1 MGLSNLG
8 GNMPD
13 GGLFTPD
20 QFPKG
25 STQAPVGQ
33 KPSRGCIEVK
43 PPKDELLAVADSKQ
57 VSRYWQSYNQV
68 LVTNLREFVLV
79 GRDDDGNRINYEHF
93 QLAATAKEF
102 WAANPAKLASE
113 IGDTFLDFLKRC
125 LLRPAPVTS
134 PKDVAWFLAS
144 YAREAKARVERASGL
159 PALDGV
165 RKAMEQAL
173 GVSFAEK
180 HDPEKGVRF
189 FRSTLVQTL
198 FYGIF
203 SAWVLWHKT
212 NPRPKARF
220 DWEKAAK
227 FLRVPIIRKLFH
239 ELTEP
244 GKLEEWKLDEVLG
257 WAGDVLNRTD
267 RQAFFSTFNDA
278 EAVQY
283 FYEPFLE
290 QFDPDLRKQLGVW
303 YTPPEIVKYMVERVD
318 QVLKND
324 LKIDDGLAAENVVI
338 LDPCC
343 GTGAYLVE
351 VLRHIDATL
360 KANGDDALR
369 GTKLKEAALK
379 RVFGFELLPAPFVV
393 AHLQLGLALAEAGA
407 ALTDA
412 KKERVG
418 VYLTNA
424 LTGWK
429 PPDTARQ
436 KVLFEELAAE
446 RDAAESVKQSK
457 KVLVVLGN
465 PPYNGFAGVAI
476 DEERDLTNAY
486 RGNPKDPAALK
497 PQGQGLNDLYVRFFR
512 MAERCI
518 IGNTESRGVV
528 SFISNYS
535 WLDGLSFPV
544 MRQTFLENFD
554 NVWIDDLHGNRIAS
568 EYAPDGQTSETVFAV
583 RGTSL
588 GIKVGTAITTM
599 TRKVEHKSP
608 AAVHIRHWEQ
618 AKAHD
623 RRAALLSSLI
633 EEDLAKHYLTII
645 PKIDFGFPFREM
657 VTEENYKWW
666 PQLIDVIPTCFTGV
680 KTARDRSLVS
690 IDERELRE
698 RIETYFDKKKTN
710 SEVEKVAADLMQKD
724 ARFEPLS
731 TRSFLTQR
739 GINKNGFRKYYYRPF
754 DARWLYWDADTK
766 LLDEKR
772 TEYIP
777 HVAKDNPCMV
787 LAQRTRKGFNPPVV
801 TSQVVSYH
809 VIESVSSAFP
819 LKLNKKNATLLE
831 DSGSQTNI
839 SNQAEEYIK
848 EIKGK
853 DDELFFHVL
862 ATLHTPKY
870 CCDNN
875 DALRQD
881 WPRVPLPNSAKLLK
895 ASGEL
900 GRQVAALLDPETPVD
915 GVTKGKLEAALKVIA
930 VPAKQGGG
938 GFSDADYIVNARWGI
953 AGQGGVC
960 MPSTGKAIERSYTPE
975 EKAALGD
982 ALPLLGET
990 TFDVYLNER
999 AYWRNVPANVWKY
1012 TLGGYQVLKKWLSY
1026 REEKLLGR
1034 PLKLDEVEHV
1044 RDTARRIAKLRTL
1057 GPKLDENYEAVK
1069 ADLYDWPRG
1078 K

>member
-1 MGLSNLG
+1 MHPVESYLRDCQARNLTG
-8 GNMPD
+8 AVTPETTFYGPLETLLNAVGHSLKPKVHCFMSLGNVSGNMPD

-25 STQAPVGQ
+25 STQAPAGQ
-33 KPSRGCIEVK
+33 KPARGVIEAK
-43 PPKDELLAVADSKQ
+43 PPKGALLAIADSDQ
-57 VSRYWQSYNQV
+57 VSRYWKNYNQV
-68 LVTNLREFVLV
+68 LVTNFREFVLV
-79 GRDDDGNRINYEHF
+79 GSDDDGTRKNYEHF
-93 QLAATAKEF
+93 QIAATAKEF
-102 WAANPAKLASE
+102 WAANPTKLAAE
-113 IGDTFLDFLKRC
+113 IGETLLDFLKRC
-125 LLRPAPVTS
+125 LLRPAPITS

-159 PALDGV
+159 PALDAV
-165 RKAMEQAL
+165 RTAMEQAL

-180 HDPEKGVRF
+180 HDPEKGARF

-212 NPRPKARF
+212 NPKPSARF
-220 DWEKAAK
+220 DWEKAAR

-244 GKLEEWKLDEVLG
+244 GKLEDWKLDEVLG

-267 RQAFFSTFNDA
+267 RQQFFSTFNDA

-324 LKIDDGLAAENVVI
+324 LKIEDGLAAENVVI

-360 KANGDDALR
+360 KANGDDATR

-393 AHLQLGLALAEAGA
+393 AHLQLGLVLAEADA
-407 ALTDA
+407 ALSDA

-429 PPDTARQ
+429 PPDTPRQ
-436 KVLFEELAAE
+436 RVLFEELAAE

-476 DEERDLTNAY
+476 EEERDLTNAY
-486 RGNPKDPAALK
+486 RGDPKNPAAFK

-518 IGNTESRGVV
+518 IGNAESRGVV

-535 WLDGLSFPV
+535 WLDGLSFPI

-599 TRKVEHKSP
+599 TRKIEHKSP
-608 AAVHIRHWEQ
+608 ATVHIRHWEQ

-623 RRAALLSSLI
+623 RRAALLSSLT
-633 EEDLAKHYLTII
+633 EEEIAKQYLTIQ
-645 PKIDFGFPFREM
+645 G
-657 VTEENYKWW
+657 
-666 PQLIDVIPTCFTGV
+666 Q
-680 KTARDRSLVS
+680 
-690 IDERELRE
+690 
-698 RIETYFDKKKTN
+698 RI
-710 SEVEKVAADLMQKD
+710 
-724 ARFEPLS
+724 
-731 TRSFLTQR
+731 
-739 GINKNGFRKYYYRPF
+739 
-754 DARWLYWDADTK
+754 
-766 LLDEKR
+766 
-772 TEYIP
+772 
-777 HVAKDNPCMV
+777 
-787 LAQRTRKGFNPPVV
+787 
-801 TSQVVSYH
+801 
-809 VIESVSSAFP
+809 
-819 LKLNKKNATLLE
+819 
-831 DSGSQTNI
+831 
-839 SNQAEEYIK
+839 
-848 EIKGK
+848 
-853 DDELFFHVL
+853 
-862 ATLHTPKY
+862 
-870 CCDNN
+870 
-875 DALRQD
+875 
-881 WPRVPLPNSAKLLK
+881 
-895 ASGEL
+895 
-900 GRQVAALLDPETPVD
+900 
-915 GVTKGKLEAALKVIA
+915 
-930 VPAKQGGG
+930 
-938 GFSDADYIVNARWGI
+938 
-953 AGQGGVC
+953 
-960 MPSTGKAIERSYTPE
+960 
-975 EKAALGD
+975 
-982 ALPLLGET
+982 
-990 TFDVYLNER
+990 
-999 AYWRNVPANVWKY
+999 
-1012 TLGGYQVLKKWLSY
+1012 
-1026 REEKLLGR
+1026 
-1034 PLKLDEVEHV
+1034 
-1044 RDTARRIAKLRTL
+1044 
-1057 GPKLDENYEAVK
+1057 
-1069 ADLYDWPRG
+1069 
-1078 K
+1078 